1 MFLLWEPD
9 RDQVVFTVWMIYD
22 ERRVTAG
29 CFFIA
34 FIYACTTTSTY
45 S

>member
-22 ERRVTAG
+22 ERRDGWV
-29 CFFIA
+29 FFIA